1 MGFVNFQVDSGQIAL
16 LFLLIHPST
25 GWFRPDVPE
34 GCHKLYWVVSKQ
46 LSPQDIDQD
55 VKNFPVMLHRHR
67 HASSIVFENRYG
79 GLTHTSRR
87 SASYL
92 RHTLGYFVHTSWQN
106 AALFNSAA

>member
-1 MGFVNFQVDSGQIAL
+1 MAMRWPMGFVNFQVDSGQIAL

-55 VKNFPVMLHRHR
+55 VKNFLVMLTDTD
-67 HASSIVFENRYG
+67 
-79 GLTHTSRR
+79 TH
-87 SASYL
+87 L
-92 RHTLGYFVHTSWQN
+92 
-106 AALFNSAA
+106 ALFSKTDMAG